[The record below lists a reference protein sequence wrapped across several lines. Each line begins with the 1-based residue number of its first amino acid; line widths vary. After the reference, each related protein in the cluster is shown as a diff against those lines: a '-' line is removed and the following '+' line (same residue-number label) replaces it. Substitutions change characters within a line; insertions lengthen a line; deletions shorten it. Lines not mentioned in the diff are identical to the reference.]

1 MNPLFILIA
10 ACILSLAGY
19 FGKFGFWFDLTAHFQ
34 AQYFFVFVYCAVIY
48 GFKKKWKMA
57 LLALLLTSLN
67 LVRIIPLYINPVPSS
82 QASHSQRLKILLV
95 NVHTQND
102 QYQIAADYIRQM
114 KPDIL
119 ALEEINEAWVKGLD
133 SVLKEYPYYKEDMRN
148 DNFGIGLYSRIP
160 LENASIEYWG
170 QAEVPS
176 LVATVHLDNRPVTL
190 LFTHP
195 VPPVNHQYFKWR
207 NAQLETIAS
216 KRGQWANDLILIGD
230 LNTSSWSY
238 YFKKFVKEMR
248 VRDSRLG
255 FGLQPSWPAR
265 LPLLW
270 TTIDHCLVSDNL
282 AVFNRRTG
290 QHIGSDHYP
299 VYIEAGFLNN
309 LR

>member
-1 MNPLFILIA
+1 MNPFFILIA
-10 ACILSLAGY
+10 ACILSLTGY

-34 AQYFFVFVYCAVIY
+34 VQYLLVFVYCAVIY
-48 GFKKKWKMA
+48 GIKKRWKMA
-57 LLALLLTSLN
+57 LLALCLTSLN
-67 LVRIIPLYINPVPSS
+67 LARIVPLYLNPGPTPLDN
-82 QASHSQRLKILLV
+82 HFQRLKILLV
-95 NVHTQND
+95 NVHTQNN
-102 QYQIAADYIRQM
+102 QYKTAADYIQQM

-119 ALEEINEAWVKGLD
+119 ALEEINEAWLKGLQP
-133 SVLKEYPYYKEDMRN
+133 VLKEYPYYKEDLRN

-160 LENASIEYWG
+160 LEYVSIEYWG

-176 LVATVHLDNRPVTL
+176 IVATVHLDNRPVTL

-195 VPPVNHQYFKWR
+195 VPPVNQQYFKWR

-238 YFKKFVKEMR
+238 YFKKFVR
-248 VRDSRLG
+248 DLGVRDSRLG
-255 FGLQPSWPAR
+255 FGLQPSWPAG

-299 VYIEAGFLNN
+299 VYIEVGIFEKP
-309 LR
+309 R

>member
-1 MNPLFILIA
+1 MNPLLILIA

-19 FGKFGFWFDLTAHFQ
+19 FGKFSFWFDLTAHFQ
-34 AQYFFVFVYCAVIY
+34 VQYLFVFVYCALIY
-48 GFKKKWKMA
+48 GLKKKWKMA
-57 LLALLLTSLN
+57 LLALCLTSLN
-67 LVRIIPLYINPVPSS
+67 LARIIPLYTNPNPSP
-82 QASHSQRLKILLV
+82 QASQSQRLKILLV
-95 NVHTQND
+95 NVHTQNT
-102 QYQIAADYIRQM
+102 QYKTAADYIRQI

-119 ALEEINEAWVKGLD
+119 ALEEINEAWVNGLQ

-160 LENASIEYWG
+160 LENIFIEYWG
-170 QAEVPS
+170 QVEVPS
-176 LVATVHLDNRPVTL
+176 IAATIHLDSRPVTL

-195 VPPVNHQYFKWR
+195 VPPVSQQYFQWR
-207 NAQLETIAS
+207 NNQLETIAS
-216 KRGQWANDLILIGD
+216 KRGQWADDLILIGD

-238 YFKKFVKEMR
+238 YFKKFVKDLG

-270 TTIDHCLVSDNL
+270 TTIDHCLVSADL
-282 AVFNRRTG
+282 VVFNRRTG

-299 VYIEAGFLNN
+299 VYLEIGITGKP
-309 LR
+309 R